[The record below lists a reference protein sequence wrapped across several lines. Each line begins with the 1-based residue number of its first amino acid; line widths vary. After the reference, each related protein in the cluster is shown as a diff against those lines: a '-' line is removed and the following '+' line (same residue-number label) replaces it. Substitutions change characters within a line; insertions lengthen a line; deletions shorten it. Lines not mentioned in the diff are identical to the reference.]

1 AAVPARLVVVVDVPG
16 RFSRLSLYRA
26 LDEGI
31 GRGGLH
37 QGDLSAFIDLSNHPA
52 LAAQT
57 VIGLAVQTWDDL
69 ADGLPEALALAS
81 ILVVHGLEQM
91 LADTPHRLAAF
102 LEARARHQVVI
113 VLTSQA
119 SRVCQLMIRDTAV
132 HLDQSL
138 AIESDLAVIAQSV
151 ACTAIAA
158 ARQAARRDNL
168 AAPLCRDASRD
179 ASGDEE

>member
-69 ADGLPEALALAS
+69 ADGLPEALAPAS

-91 LADTPHRLAAF
+91 LRACPTDWPHFLKPGLA
-102 LEARARHQVVI
+102 
-113 VLTSQA
+113 TKW
-119 SRVCQLMIRDTAV
+119 
-132 HLDQSL
+132 
-138 AIESDLAVIAQSV
+138 
-151 ACTAIAA
+151 
-158 ARQAARRDNL
+158 
-168 AAPLCRDASRD
+168 
-179 ASGDEE
+179 